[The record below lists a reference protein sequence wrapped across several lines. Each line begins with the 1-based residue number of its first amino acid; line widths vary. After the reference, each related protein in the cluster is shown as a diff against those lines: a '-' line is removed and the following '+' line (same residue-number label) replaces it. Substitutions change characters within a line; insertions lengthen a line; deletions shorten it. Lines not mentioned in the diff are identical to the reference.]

1 MDDVS
6 PDIDERMAALTWEQW
21 EHYIWAVTS
30 GECRE
35 DAKHMPEYQALVARL
50 REKLDGLSPGQLKS
64 LVTCAKRP
72 SRVLHGAR
80 LASLGFVDDGVA
92 MGDGIYRAIRFQGR
106 AALRLEADR
115 GWRCAC
121 GDPIMLA
128 DTDEWPTPCCY
139 SCWEKLTPVERE
151 RREGTRG

>member
-1 MDDVS
+1 MGS
-6 PDIDERMAALTWEQW
+6 PDIDERMAELADDDWSLLWHVAEPAPFTGACSGFSVGPLTQ
-21 EHYIWAVTS
+21 S
-30 GECRE
+30 ECRE
-35 DAKHMPEYQALVARL
+35 FLARL

-106 AALRLEADR
+106 AALRLEVSD
-115 GWRCAC
+115 
-121 GDPIMLA
+121 
-128 DTDEWPTPCCY
+128 
-139 SCWEKLTPVERE
+139 V
-151 RREGTRG
+151 